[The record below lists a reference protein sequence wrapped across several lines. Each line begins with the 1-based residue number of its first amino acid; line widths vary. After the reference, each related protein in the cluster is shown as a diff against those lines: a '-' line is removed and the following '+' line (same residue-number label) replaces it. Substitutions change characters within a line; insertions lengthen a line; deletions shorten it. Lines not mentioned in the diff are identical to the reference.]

1 MKVDFVAEVPKG
13 TKLKYELD
21 DDGMMRLDRVINT
34 PLTYPETYGYITNTL
49 AGDGDP
55 LDALLLGNHDI
66 LPGTHVYARPVGVLD
81 MKDEQGQDEKIIL
94 VPDSSVDKAYSS
106 IVELDDVDTATVLLI
121 RIFFENYK
129 NNEKDKWAV
138 VNGMLGRVDAEN
150 LIQRSLVSRM

>member
-21 DDGMMRLDRVINT
+21 EGVMRLDRIINT

-55 LDALLLGNHDI
+55 LDALLLGNHNI

-81 MKDEQGQDEKIIL
+81 MKDEHGQDEKILL
-94 VPDSSVDKAYSS
+94 VPDSSVDNTYSTVDDLQDLDSAS
-106 IVELDDVDTATVLLI
+106 ILLI

-129 NNEKDKWAV
+129 NNEKGKWSTV
-138 VNGMLGRVDAEN
+138 KGMLGREDAEN

>member
-21 DDGMMRLDRVINT
+21 DGVMRLDRIINT

-55 LDALLLGNHDI
+55 LDALLIGNHDI

-81 MKDEQGQDEKIIL
+81 MRDEAGQDEKILL
-94 VPDSSVDKAYSS
+94 VPDESVDPSYLS
-106 IVELDDVDTATVLLI
+106 IQELDDLDQTSILLI
-121 RIFFENYK
+121 KIFFQNYK
-129 NNEKDKWAV
+129 NSERDRWSI
-138 VNGMLGRVDAEN
+138 VNDIHDRIQAES
-150 LIQRSLVSRM
+150 LIKRSLVSRM